1 MNKEI
6 KILFL
11 VLFLFLNNTSV
22 YSDISEDYNITATS
36 FSSTDYYEEFITQ
49 DSYYDFLKEHIFSQP
64 EYTYA
69 LASEAE
75 KKLLLTSA
83 VRARFPTISG
93 RVINDEVLDRN
104 VNDLNSIRKRQDDSF
119 DAVAEINQPLFSG
132 GRINS
137 QVKYARIEKNNSI
150 VKKRSTISELILE
163 SNKIF
168 LSSTIYF
175 HVSETAKR
183 LLNEILPLKE
193 KMEQRVR
200 SGAVDPV
207 EFAVFQARLNTFQSK
222 IYSLEAE
229 SKTFI
234 ANYEKFFNKTF
245 EFAGFPRIYINLNE
259 GFRKRDSFNVDIKE
273 NEYLAEL
280 ENVKI
285 TRSQYL
291 PQIGVQARYTEYDIN
306 KDTQDSDIR
315 GGIYF
320 SVPIIDFGKGWAEIQ
335 AAKAK
340 ARATKFQIEIEK
352 KSSDK
357 VENRIITVVE
367 SSIKA
372 KNKLKDAYLDTQK
385 QRQIINERILTSGF
399 SPLSLIEASENELS
413 QLQLLLQAEFDLMN
427 GYYELMHNNQSLIST
442 LRFIL

>member
-137 QVKYARIEKNNSI
+137 PVSYTHLTLP
-150 VKKRSTISELILE
+150 TIC
-163 SNKIF
+163 
-168 LSSTIYF
+168 
-175 HVSETAKR
+175 
-183 LLNEILPLKE
+183 
-193 KMEQRVR
+193 
-200 SGAVDPV
+200 
-207 EFAVFQARLNTFQSK
+207 
-222 IYSLEAE
+222 
-229 SKTFI
+229 
-234 ANYEKFFNKTF
+234 
-245 EFAGFPRIYINLNE
+245 
-259 GFRKRDSFNVDIKE
+259 
-273 NEYLAEL
+273 
-280 ENVKI
+280 
-285 TRSQYL
+285 
-291 PQIGVQARYTEYDIN
+291 
-306 KDTQDSDIR
+306 
-315 GGIYF
+315 
-320 SVPIIDFGKGWAEIQ
+320 SV
-335 AAKAK
+335 
-340 ARATKFQIEIEK
+340 
-352 KSSDK
+352 
-357 VENRIITVVE
+357 
-367 SSIKA
+367 
-372 KNKLKDAYLDTQK
+372 
-385 QRQIINERILTSGF
+385 
-399 SPLSLIEASENELS
+399 
-413 QLQLLLQAEFDLMN
+413 
-427 GYYELMHNNQSLIST
+427 
-442 LRFIL
+442 